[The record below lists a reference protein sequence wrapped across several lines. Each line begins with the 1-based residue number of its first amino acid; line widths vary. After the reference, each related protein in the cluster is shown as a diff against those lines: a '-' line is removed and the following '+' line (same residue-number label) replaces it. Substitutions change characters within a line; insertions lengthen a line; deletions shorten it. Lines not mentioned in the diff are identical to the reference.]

1 MKKFLFKKLVNIHIL
16 MMWVFSLALQS
27 FSLSGN
33 AQTWSLQKCIDTA
46 QVYNKNL
53 QMGRNNMELSAE
65 RAQEAK
71 ANLLPK
77 INLSA
82 DYKYFTELP
91 YQLMPQSAFGGPE
104 GMYKEVQMGVPH
116 NMSAN
121 IQVAMPLYNSQIYG
135 SMQTTKIASGLN
147 HLQYKKTE
155 EQVYFE
161 ISNLYYNAQIL
172 VHQQQF
178 IEGNLGNT
186 EKLLETLELLHSQ
199 LMIKKS
205 DVSKVALQKEQLQTQ
220 RELVKSNLDQVMNA
234 LKFSMG
240 ISIQQNVEIETEIL
254 HQSDAEY
261 SLNQPIDLEIAL
273 AQNKLLSSELST
285 LKNSRLPS
293 VSLYGS
299 YGQSGFGYDEK
310 PNDFLKFYPVS
321 FAGLQLSV
329 PIFNGTVTK
338 RKINQ
343 KKIEIQNSELQ
354 MNNVAEQNNML
365 IENATRKRFVTQ
377 QTIENTTNQI
387 DLAKTVYDEMVL
399 QQKQGTSSLT
409 EILLADN
416 ALREAQQNQ
425 LTAIID
431 YLKAD
436 LELKKL
442 TGNISIKN

>member
-1 MKKFLFKKLVNIHIL
+1 
-16 MMWVFSLALQS
+16 
-27 FSLSGN
+27 
-33 AQTWSLQKCIDTA
+33 
-46 QVYNKNL
+46 
-53 QMGRNNMELSAE
+53 
-65 RAQEAK
+65 
-71 ANLLPK
+71 
-77 INLSA
+77 
-82 DYKYFTELP
+82 
-91 YQLMPQSAFGGPE
+91 
-104 GMYKEVQMGVPH
+104 
-116 NMSAN
+116 
-121 IQVAMPLYNSQIYG
+121 
-135 SMQTTKIASGLN
+135 
-147 HLQYKKTE
+147 
-155 EQVYFE
+155 
-161 ISNLYYNAQIL
+161 
-172 VHQQQF
+172 
-178 IEGNLGNT
+178 
-186 EKLLETLELLHSQ
+186 
-199 LMIKKS
+199 
-205 DVSKVALQKEQLQTQ
+205 
-220 RELVKSNLDQVMNA
+220 
-234 LKFSMG
+234 MG
-240 ISIQQNVEIETEIL
+240 ISIQQNLEIETEIL
-254 HQSDAEY
+254 HQSATEY

-273 AQNKLLSSELST
+273 TQNKLLSSELST

-293 VSLYGS
+293 VSLFGS
-299 YGQSGFGYDEK
+299 YGQAGFGYDEK

-321 FAGLQLSV
+321 FAGVQLSV

-387 DLAKTVYDEMVL
+387 ELAKTVYDEMVL